1 MADKLSLLGVF
12 PDESGAVAAVGA
24 LQEASFAVEKVFSPI
39 PSHRLA
45 DALKVKKSMAGWFT
59 LVGGIIGFF
68 AGFLLAIFTATRW
81 GLIVG
86 GKPVISLVPFVI
98 VGFEFTI
105 LFAVFGNVLG
115 FLFFAD
121 LPRFGWSRRY
131 DSRLSGEHYGV
142 LAACPADRE
151 EELAELIARN
161 GGDVKRFSTDDRSDS

>member
-1 MADKLSLLGVF
+1 
-12 PDESGAVAAVGA
+12 VGA
-24 LQEASFAVEKVFSPI
+24 LKDAAFAVEKVFSPI

-59 LVGGIIGFF
+59 LAGGIIGFF
-68 AGFLLAIFTATRW
+68 AGFSLAIFTATRW

-115 FLFFAD
+115 FLLFAD

-131 DSRLSGEHYGV
+131 DDRCSGEHYAV
-142 LAACPADRE
+142 LAACAADRE
-151 EELAELIARN
+151 QELVALFEES
-161 GGDVKRFSTDDRSDS
+161 GGDVRQFSTDARSDS